1 MRTLIILLSA
11 VLAISCKPENQVE
24 ISGVY
29 EGGNGKTIYLKQS
42 IGNKLETLDSAKV
55 GEDGNYKLTAII
67 PEMDFLNLIDGN
79 TTYIFLG
86 VPGTEVKANFRE
98 SITQNT
104 LFEGPKESS
113 DFNEVHTYTQELN
126 KKRQQL
132 NADFQAGQLDRMGA
146 MNRFNEINQEWAD
159 YARNFVDENPNS
171 PAVLSCL
178 SVYHPIEDLEVY
190 KSTLQALKPRMGSS
204 DYIKNL
210 EAQITRNEGQAAAY
224 LQQKKIEEERD
235 KLLAEGN
242 VAPEISLPNPNGKV
256 INLSDLRGKY
266 VLVDFWASWCKP
278 CRRENPNV
286 VRAYQKYKSKG
297 FEILSVSLD
306 KNKSAWVNAIKAD
319 NMTWKHVSDLKFWN
333 SEAAQKYGVSSI
345 PFTLLLD
352 PDGKIVAKNLRGEA
366 LHNTLAKLLN
376 A

>member
-1 MRTLIILLSA
+1 
-11 VLAISCKPENQVE
+11 
-24 ISGVY
+24 
-29 EGGNGKTIYLKQS
+29 
-42 IGNKLETLDSAKV
+42 
-55 GEDGNYKLTAII
+55 
-67 PEMDFLNLIDGN
+67 MDFLNIIDGN

-86 VPGTEVKANFRE
+86 IPGKEIKADFRE

-104 LFEGPKESS
+104 RFEGPQEST
-113 DFNEVHTYTQELN
+113 DFNEVHTFTQELN

-132 NADFQAGQLDRMGA
+132 NTDFQAGQIDRMGA
-146 MNRFNEINQEWAD
+146 MNRFNEINQEWSD
-159 YARNFVDENPNS
+159 YARNFVDQHPNS

-178 SVYHPIEDLEVY
+178 SVYHPIEDLEIY
-190 KSTLQALKPRMGSS
+190 KSTLQALKPRMGGS

-210 EAQITRNEGQAAAY
+210 EAQITRNEGQATAY
-224 LQQKKIEEERD
+224 LQQKKAEEERE

-242 VAPEISLPNPNGKV
+242 VAPEISLPNPDGKV

-266 VLVDFWASWCKP
+266 VLIDFWASWCKP

-286 VRAYQKYKSKG
+286 VNAYKKYKSKG

-306 KNKSAWVNAIKAD
+306 KNKSAWVNAIKSD

-333 SEAAQKYGVSSI
+333 SEAAQKYGVNSI
-345 PFTLLLD
+345 PFTLLID
-352 PDGKIVAKNLRGEA
+352 PEGKIVAKNLRGEA

-376 A
+376 T